1 MKFRHL
7 FFLIFLFPLGVAADV
22 SESEL
27 STIGQVI
34 DDFHDAAKR
43 GDKERYLGHLT
54 EDAVFMGTD
63 EWERWP
69 KQPVFSEYVA
79 GRFKDGI
86 GWDYRSVERV
96 INTSE
101 RGDVAW
107 FDEVIFSEQ
116 NGRFRGTGVLT
127 RQGGQW
133 KIAHYAMS
141 FLVFNENW
149 KDVVELTKK
158 TMDAKEN
165 PPATE

>member
-7 FFLIFLFPLGVAADV
+7 FFLIFLFPLVVEADV

-27 STIGQVI
+27 SAIGQVI
-34 DDFHDAAKR
+34 DDFHDAAKH

-54 EDAVFMGTD
+54 DDAVFMGTD

-79 GRFKDGI
+79 GRFKDGS
-86 GWDYRSVERV
+86 GWDYRSLERV
-96 INTSE
+96 INTSKS
-101 RGDVAW
+101 GDVAW

-127 RQGGQW
+127 RQDGQW

-165 PPATE
+165 PPAPE